1 MALLASALEARQRCD
16 VVAVTPAAG
25 RTAVLWIGRTDRL
38 IHRIDVPLSERVETI
53 RYADYRRVGDAALP
67 FSIAVDDGDEAAT
80 ARIAVSSYRFLSHVR
95 AAAVRP
101 PPQNFTDSRIKDGLI
116 ARSSLSIDR
125 GTGFPIVFAAV
136 DGRKPMPFI
145 VDTGGHDILTPIAT
159 RHLGLKTVGQGVSF
173 GAGSGSTPTTFTSV
187 RKIAIG
193 RAEMLAQPFTVLDLD
208 LGKVSDSNGRK
219 IPIAGILG
227 LEFFERFTVSLNFPL
242 REVTLRLRSNRRPSG
257 GTVVPL
263 TFTSDVPIVD
273 ARLDRRSG
281 SFSLDT
287 GNNVGLI
294 VYHRWLLA
302 SGVRIRAM
310 RGGMGGSSVGGM
322 VMFRRAYAESFV
334 LGAIPI
340 DGVPILIADAHSGSM
355 SSRSE
360 AGNIGVALLSRFCV
374 TLDVATGTMVIRR

>member
-187 RKIAIG
+187 RKVAIG

-208 LGKVSDSNGRK
+208 LGKVSGSNGRK

-242 REVTLRLRSNRRPSG
+242 REVTLLAIQPASIRRYRCPAHVHERRSHCRRAARSPIRIVLPRHWKQRRSYRLITGGFSHLECAYAPCAAGWAVLRSGEWSCFDEPM
-257 GTVVPL
+257 P
-263 TFTSDVPIVD
+263 
-273 ARLDRRSG
+273 
-281 SFSLDT
+281 
-287 GNNVGLI
+287 
-294 VYHRWLLA
+294 
-302 SGVRIRAM
+302 
-310 RGGMGGSSVGGM
+310 
-322 VMFRRAYAESFV
+322 
-334 LGAIPI
+334 
-340 DGVPILIADAHSGSM
+340 
-355 SSRSE
+355 SRSSLVQYRST
-360 AGNIGVALLSRFCV
+360 ACQSLSPTPTRVACP
-374 TLDVATGTMVIRR
+374 

>member
-16 VVAVTPAAG
+16 VVAVTPAVG

-95 AAAVRP
+95 GGCRATAASKFYGLAH
-101 PPQNFTDSRIKDGLI
+101 KDGLI

-187 RKIAIG
+187 RKVAIG
-193 RAEMLAQPFTVLDLD
+193 RAEMLAQALYGPR
-208 LGKVSDSNGRK
+208 SRSRK
-219 IPIAGILG
+219 SLR
-227 LEFFERFTVSLNFPL
+227 FERPQNPDRWNSGSRIFRTLYGLFEFSAAGSDTSLAIQPASIRRYRCPAHVHERRSHCRRAARSPIRIVLPRHWKQRRSYRLSPVASRIWSAHTRHARRDGRFFGRGNGHVSTSLCRVVRPWCNTDRRRANPY
-242 REVTLRLRSNRRPSG
+242 RRRP
-257 GTVVPL
+257 
-263 TFTSDVPIVD
+263 
-273 ARLDRRSG
+273 
-281 SFSLDT
+281 
-287 GNNVGLI
+287 
-294 VYHRWLLA
+294 
-302 SGVRIRAM
+302 
-310 RGGMGGSSVGGM
+310 
-322 VMFRRAYAESFV
+322 
-334 LGAIPI
+334 LG
-340 DGVPILIADAHSGSM
+340 
-355 SSRSE
+355 
-360 AGNIGVALLSRFCV
+360 
-374 TLDVATGTMVIRR
+374 

>member
-145 VDTGGHDILTPIAT
+145 VDTGGHDPHADRDTAPRVEDRRPRRELWGGLRVDAHNFHERAEGRDRPCRNACPALYGPRSRSRKSLRFERPQNPDRWNSGSRIFRTLYGLFEFSAAGSDTSLAIQPASIRRYRCPAHVHERRSHCRRAARSPIRIVLPRHWKQRRSYRLSPVASRIWSAHT
-159 RHLGLKTVGQGVSF
+159 RHARRDGRFFGRGNGHVS
-173 GAGSGSTPTTFTSV
+173 TSLCRVV
-187 RKIAIG
+187 RPWCNTDRR
-193 RAEMLAQPFTVLDLD
+193 RANPY
-208 LGKVSDSNGRK
+208 R
-219 IPIAGILG
+219 
-227 LEFFERFTVSLNFPL
+227 
-242 REVTLRLRSNRRPSG
+242 RRP
-257 GTVVPL
+257 
-263 TFTSDVPIVD
+263 
-273 ARLDRRSG
+273 
-281 SFSLDT
+281 
-287 GNNVGLI
+287 
-294 VYHRWLLA
+294 
-302 SGVRIRAM
+302 
-310 RGGMGGSSVGGM
+310 
-322 VMFRRAYAESFV
+322 
-334 LGAIPI
+334 LG
-340 DGVPILIADAHSGSM
+340 
-355 SSRSE
+355 
-360 AGNIGVALLSRFCV
+360 
-374 TLDVATGTMVIRR
+374 